1 MEQHTERQTEKDIQS
16 RQRNKR
22 TTREKPDNKHA
33 DETYTVRCEV
43 VTSIQWYNPRFEQIA
58 DRFMHIQTGSRREE
72 ERE

>member
-22 TTREKPDNKHA
+22 TRKNPDNKHA
-33 DETYTVRCEV
+33 DETYTVRCKV
-43 VTSIQWYNPRFEQIA
+43 VNKYPMVQVHVSNKT